1 MRLSCKIF
9 QNIIKIHAMK
19 PIKQRPFLL
28 FAILTG
34 VLFVTLVTVS
44 LVAPKLRDWNHD
56 RYIYAP
62 LDAAKYTCT
71 RDESTTQYTDEIAAC
86 EQAITLNFTQSKPDM
101 LLHIKL
107 LSQLTNHHYF
117 TKNYTA
123 TKTFGFAVI
132 EAISA
137 IAPINEADHAM
148 LLMLS
153 DAYNDVG
160 RAHYFGSS
168 DDESYK
174 LAEQYFA
181 DSLEHLKKIKPLR
194 ETDIAARI
202 NNASMAYYGLG
213 NYKESYN
220 FAKGAMQI
228 REKFSVPDSGDIAES
243 AHNLATTLEELH
255 RYEEAD
261 QYWHQMDSIYKK
273 NPDAQ
278 ENHYQL
284 GTNIKVATYI
294 RATQSH
300 FDRPKTAQNPAMVT
314 EFLQSAA
321 LLLAQ
326 KAAKLADSEENR
338 QASAR
343 EKRQIDAL
351 LAQAQRELNAR

>member
-1 MRLSCKIF
+1 
-9 QNIIKIHAMK
+9 
-19 PIKQRPFLL
+19 
-28 FAILTG
+28 
-34 VLFVTLVTVS
+34 
-44 LVAPKLRDWNHD
+44 
-56 RYIYAP
+56 
-62 LDAAKYTCT
+62 
-71 RDESTTQYTDEIAAC
+71 
-86 EQAITLNFTQSKPDM
+86 M
-101 LLHIKL
+101 LLI
-107 LSQLTNHHYF
+107 
-117 TKNYTA
+117 
-123 TKTFGFAVI
+123 
-132 EAISA
+132 
-137 IAPINEADHAM
+137 
-148 LLMLS
+148 LS

-160 RAHYFGSS
+160 RAYYFGSN
-168 DDESYK
+168 DDDSYY

-202 NNASMAYYGLG
+202 NNASMAYYSLG

-220 FAKGAMQI
+220 LAKGAMQI
-228 REKFSVPDSGDIAES
+228 REKFSTTDSGDIAES

-300 FDRPKTAQNPAMVT
+300 FDRPKAAQNAAMIT

-321 LLLAQ
+321 VLLAQ
-326 KAAKLADSEENR
+326 KAAKQVDSEENR

-343 EKRQIDAL
+343 EKRQIDQL
-351 LAQAQRELNAR
+351 QAQVESEMSMRRKRASCLK